1 MKNFSLPQAIEN
13 SRQLLLL
20 RTDILQKTVFG
31 CPKNIF
37 LIFKNDFSVVQCRSS
52 SRKKCRGKQKTSN
65 TDFFMSSPP
74 RSRPELL
81 GSFFSMKFV
90 WRFVIIDVART

>member
-52 SRKKCRGKQKTSN
+52 SRKKCRGKHNLRSGV
-65 TDFFMSSPP
+65 FF
-74 RSRPELL
+74 
-81 GSFFSMKFV
+81 FFASL
-90 WRFVIIDVART
+90 AREGKKITPDTFI